1 MPTLDLDYVRDQ
13 LFRLISID
21 SRNPVLTPGAPGES
35 QIGDYIFAEL
45 RRLGVDTRLQE
56 TSDPGR
62 RNVIGNLP
70 GTAAGGLPSLMLNG
84 HMDTVSV
91 EGMEDP
97 FTPYEQHG
105 LVYGRG
111 SQDMKGSLAV
121 MLGIAACLAQS
132 SQKPPRDIY
141 LAFVVDEEGDS
152 SGTEALVKEI
162 PTDQAIIL
170 EPTDLQVAIAHRG
183 FAWYQILSE
192 GKAAHGSRFEEGIDA
207 IANLGTFIQG
217 LQQLASELVYRPNM
231 TLAGPPS
238 LHASTIKGGTELSVY
253 PAQCEMTIERR
264 TSPEE
269 SPTEVSAEI
278 QNLVN
283 AANRRLQ
290 ADLISMRT
298 LQVRAP
304 FQARPGSPL
313 LSMIRE
319 ARAAHNFPGTAETS
333 VPFWTD
339 AAILAEVGCDCAVF
353 GPRGFGLHSAE
364 EWVSM
369 ESLSSLG
376 SILLH
381 VIWNSGQR
389 VTHKNLEDK
398 NS

>member
-1 MPTLDLDYVRDQ
+1 MSTIDLNYVRDQ

-21 SRNPVLTPGAPGES
+21 SRNPVLTTGAPGEN
-35 QIGDYIFAEL
+35 QIGEYIFTEL
-45 RRLGVDTRLQE
+45 RRLGIDAQFQE

-62 RNVIGNLP
+62 RNVIGYLP
-70 GTAAGGLPSLMLNG
+70 GNAGGSLPSLMLNG
-84 HMDTVSV
+84 HMDTVNV
-91 EGMEDP
+91 VGMEDP
-97 FTPYEQHG
+97 FTPVEQDG

-121 MLGIAACLAQS
+121 MLGIAACLTQT
-132 SQKPPRDIY
+132 SQKPPRDIS

-152 SGTEALVKEI
+152 AGTEALVKEN
-162 PTDQAIIL
+162 PADQAIIL

-192 GKAAHGSRFEEGIDA
+192 GKAAHGSRYEEGIDA
-207 IANLGTFIQG
+207 IANLGTFMQA
-217 LQQLASELVYRPNM
+217 LQQLASDLISRPNM

-253 PAQCEMTIERR
+253 PAQCELTIERR

-269 SPTEVSAEI
+269 NPTEVSAEI
-278 QNLVN
+278 QDLVN
-283 AANRRLQ
+283 AANRKLG
-290 ADLISMRT
+290 ADVISMRT

-304 FQARPGSPL
+304 FQAFSGSPL
-313 LSMIRE
+313 LSLLLE
-319 ARAAHNFPGTAETS
+319 ARAAQNLSGTAESS

-339 AAILAEVGCDCAVF
+339 AAILAEAGCDCVVF
-353 GPRGFGLHSAE
+353 GPHGFGLHSAE

-369 ESLSSLG
+369 ESLSILG

-381 VIWNSGQR
+381 VIWNSRQPF
-389 VTHKNLEDK
+389 TSQN
-398 NS
+398 